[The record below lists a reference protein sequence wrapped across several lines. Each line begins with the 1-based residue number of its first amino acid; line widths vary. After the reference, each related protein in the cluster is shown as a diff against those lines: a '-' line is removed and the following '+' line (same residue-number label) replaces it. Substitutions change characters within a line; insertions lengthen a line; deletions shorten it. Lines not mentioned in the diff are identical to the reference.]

1 MPSSKQLMRLCHSL
15 GTMLRSGVQID
26 RALNV
31 AANQGGSTRMRRAMT
46 DAAQRIEQGSSLV
59 DALAAQK
66 MFPPLFLNLVDA
78 GEQSGSLDRVLDEL
92 GRLFE
97 LQHRLW
103 RRFLAK
109 IALPVLEY
117 IFAVLVLAGVSFF
130 VSQFLGDAGSAAAL
144 GLPRARHMLLVGFGI
159 PFGLAFSYLFVVKP
173 LGGTRLWHEVL
184 LRIPLLGRVAQA
196 LALARFSLVL
206 HLMYEAGFP
215 IEEALVRSFHATG
228 NGAFAAR
235 GPAVAEAVLAGATLT
250 EALEGTRLF
259 PNEYLEIISVA
270 EESGRVSERLEWLA
284 GNYAETAEAAMG
296 ALVTGLTC
304 LIWACVAAFII
315 YNIFKL
321 FMARLTTILDL
332 MG

>member
-1 MPSSKQLMRLCHSL
+1 
-15 GTMLRSGVQID
+15 
-26 RALNV
+26 
-31 AANQGGSTRMRRAMT
+31 
-46 DAAQRIEQGSSLV
+46 
-59 DALAAQK
+59 
-66 MFPPLFLNLVDA
+66 
-78 GEQSGSLDRVLDEL
+78 VLDEL

-109 IALPVLEY
+109 IALPVLQY
-117 IFAVLVLAGVSFF
+117 ILAVAVLALVRYITNMLSARSGTPGIFTGDVNIMLVLGY
-130 VSQFLGDAGSAAAL
+130 
-144 GLPRARHMLLVGFGI
+144 GI
-159 PFGLAFSYLFVVKP
+159 PLALVAFYFFIVKP
-173 LGGTRLWHEVL
+173 LGGKRMWHEAL
-184 LRIPLLGRVAQA
+184 LRIPLLGRVAQS

-250 EALEGTRLF
+250 EALVASRLF
-259 PNEYLEIISVA
+259 PNEYLEVLSVA
-270 EESGRVSERLEWLA
+270 EESGTVSERLEWLA
-284 GNYAETAEAAMG
+284 GNYAERAEAAMG
-296 ALVTGLTC
+296 VLVTALAC

-315 YNIFKL
+315 YFIITFFIKYVSEING
-321 FMARLTTILDL
+321 A